1 VLVMNIISSLKEYC
15 FLIVAYSVQ
24 MEFTPSQSIV
34 YLFQISEQDFKRQI
48 TRLNLGLFNSHWNS
62 WGRRHKKLSPGNLLK
77 NYSFFSLLV
86 QFKTRRISFLK
97 MISEI
102 DRGNH
107 SFFRDYVI
115 FSKLLFLWRRWKKEM
130 HKRIND
136 RNRKRIKTRKKWW
149 KIQTEKKN

>member
-1 VLVMNIISSLKEYC
+1 MYITSSLKEYC
-15 FLIVAYSVQ
+15 FLVVAYSVQ
-24 MEFTPSQSIV
+24 IEFTPSQSIV
-34 YLFQISEQDFKRQI
+34 YLFQILEQDLKRQI

-107 SFFRDYVI
+107 SFFSWLCHFFQTSLFVEKVEERNAQKNQW
-115 FSKLLFLWRRWKKEM
+115 SK
-130 HKRIND
+130 
-136 RNRKRIKTRKKWW
+136 
-149 KIQTEKKN
+149 